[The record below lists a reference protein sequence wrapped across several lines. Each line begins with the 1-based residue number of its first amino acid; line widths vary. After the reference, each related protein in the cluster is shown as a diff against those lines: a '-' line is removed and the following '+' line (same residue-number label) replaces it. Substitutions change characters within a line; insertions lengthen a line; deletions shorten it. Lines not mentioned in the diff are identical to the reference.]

1 MADRTSELLAE
12 IAANPADDG
21 PRLVYAD
28 TLVERGDPRGEFIQI
43 QLRKG
48 AYDGALQDREYQL
61 LRANKERWTA
71 EAGITGA
78 LTNFFRGF
86 PASLI
91 GSAAAILGCR
101 EALRTQPITSLSIL
115 SSFERL
121 DELMQLPELARVR
134 DITLSGVLGDYGRR
148 SPIPHALFEAVVRSP
163 HLTGLRQLTLQ
174 EKCLDNHTSVLL
186 AEAAWLPALE
196 ELIVDTNELP
206 LDVLA
211 PRLPAVY
218 RLVLSKCRIPESGA
232 HDMAGSMHA
241 LRDIYM
247 PENHIRGS
255 GLAALARSPS
265 FARISRLDVSHNG
278 IEDDGAVAIAE
289 SPHATG
295 LRSLVL
301 TGNSIGPE
309 GAAALARS
317 PHLSALAHLDLRDN
331 LVGHA
336 GLDALVASTSLCALQ
351 RLGISRNQL
360 GTGVYEQ
367 YESDEY
373 SGSSEVQLSSAQ
385 IAARFGRKIAID

>member
-12 IAANPADDG
+12 IVANPADDG

-28 TLVERGDPRGEFIQI
+28 ALVERGDPRGEFIQL

-48 AYDGALQDREYQL
+48 PYDAAAADREHQL
-61 LRANKERWTA
+61 LRANKERWMA
-71 EAGITGA
+71 EAGIAGA

-91 GSAAAILGCR
+91 GDAAAILACG
-101 EALRTQPITSLSIL
+101 EVLRTQPITSLSIL
-115 SSFERL
+115 SKFDGL
-121 DELMQLPELARVR
+121 DALMKLPALARVR
-134 DITLSGVLGDYGRR
+134 EITLSGVLGSYGRR
-148 SPIPHALFEAVVRSP
+148 TPIPHALFEAVVRSP

-174 EKCLDNHTSVLL
+174 ENCLDHRTAVLL
-186 AEAAWLPALE
+186 AEASWLPAIE
-196 ELIVDTNELP
+196 ELIVDSNELP

-211 PRLPAVY
+211 PRLPAVS

-232 HDMAGSMHA
+232 HDMAASMHA

-255 GLAALARSPS
+255 GLAALAQSPS

-301 TGNSIGPE
+301 AGNSIGPE
-309 GAAALARS
+309 GTAALANS
-317 PHLSALAHLDLRDN
+317 PYLSALAHLDLRDN

-336 GLDALVASTSLCALQ
+336 GLDALVASTRLPALQ
-351 RLGISRNQL
+351 RLGISRNGL

-385 IAARFGRKIAID
+385 IAARFDRKIAID